1 MRDSRAAW
9 IFVAP
14 ALGAIAAFL
23 FVPVLA
29 SLALSFTDFDL
40 YAVADLGSLRA
51 IGTGNYEA
59 LLADPL
65 FWRALRNTFVFAFL
79 GGPLSV
85 AVSLAAAL
93 LVNARLVRARGTFR
107 TLLFLPVV
115 TTLVAVAV
123 VWRYLYH
130 PRIGLVNGAL
140 GWLGIAPIDWLGD
153 PRWALPALVVM
164 AVWKGFGAN
173 MIIFVAGLQSIPARL
188 YEAASLDGAGAWQQL
203 RHVTLPQLAPT
214 AFFVALM
221 TMIGSLQLFAEPKG
235 MRGRQATPLRVI
247 GDHPKGGPVQLFD
260 GKYGPYVSHNKV
272 NATLP
277 KGKNPAELFNEF
289 EGKHTVK
296 SGGSITLRSREIL
309 NADSITGIFNFN
321 NNMTSN
327 CAGQPA
333 GCTVNTSTPHSFVH
347 FTRQSSV
354 SSQRSRRRCVSSEP
368 TQMRSNCAAKGSRF
382 RSTSE

>member
-40 YAVADLGSLRA
+40 YAVADLGNLRA
-51 IGTGNYEA
+51 IGAGNYEA
-59 LLADPL
+59 LLGDPL
-65 FWRALRNTFVFAFL
+65 FWRALRNTFFFAFL

-85 AVSLAAAL
+85 AVSLGAAL

-130 PRIGLVNGAL
+130 PRVGLVNGVL
-140 GWLGIAPIDWLGD
+140 GWLGVAPVDWLGD

-164 AVWKGFGAN
+164 SVWKGFGAN
-173 MIIFVAGLQSIPARL
+173 MVIFVAGLQSIPARL

-214 AFFVALM
+214 AFFVALL
-221 TMIGSLQLFAEPKG
+221 TMIGSLQLFAEPYV
-235 MRGRQATPLRVI
+235 MTQ
-247 GDHPKGGPVQLFD
+247 GGP
-260 GKYGPYVSHNKV
+260 S
-272 NATLP
+272 NATLSVVLLMFQE
-277 KGKNPAELFNEF
+277 GFRYWNMGYAAAIAFVLFAILLA
-289 EGKHTVK
+289 GTALQ
-296 SGGSITLRSREIL
+296 LRLR
-309 NADSITGIFNFN
+309 G
-321 NNMTSN
+321 
-327 CAGQPA
+327 
-333 GCTVNTSTPHSFVH
+333 
-347 FTRQSSV
+347 
-354 SSQRSRRRCVSSEP
+354 RS
-368 TQMRSNCAAKGSRF
+368 AA
-382 RSTSE
+382 